1 MKPLS
6 ILAFAGLLACGVAGA
21 QAPQGAQDAQGAG
34 AALSSPLGGGGLPQ
48 GSGAGYHSPQSPIK
62 PLPTRTD
69 VVPWSTLSN
78 LQKKTLKTR
87 IEPLFNA
94 EQKAL
99 DQTVQRVQ
107 GFMVPMTAKP
117 QQRHFLL
124 TSVPLTCAFCIP
136 GGPESMVEVKA
147 SSPVTYSLEPVVVEG
162 RFETLRNDEY
172 GLFYRMVEAK
182 PVQ

>member
-1 MKPLS
+1 MKAIPF
-6 ILAFAGLLACGVAGA
+6 AFACLLACGVAGA
-21 QAPQGAQDAQGAG
+21 QAPEGAG
-34 AALSSPLGGGGLPQ
+34 APLSSPLGGGGLPP
-48 GSGAGYHSPQSPIK
+48 GNGAGYHSPQSPIK
-62 PLPTRTD
+62 PLPTRSD
-69 VVPWSTLSN
+69 VVPWSTLTN

-87 IEPLFNA
+87 IEPVFNP

-99 DQTVQRVQ
+99 NQTVQRVQ

-172 GLFYRMVEAK
+172 GLFYRMVDAR
-182 PVQ
+182 PVK